1 MLRTTLATNDNN
13 GVNAPFL
20 SSNHKVIQYLR
31 NSEHRSRNFDTYNN
45 YTDNKL
51 MDQHKIS
58 SHGHELFSVKDAF
71 KNNNHNQCQQRMH
84 VCSENSSESSTI
96 DTLSRCDFSF
106 HSSLSDNNRRCSTFS
121 SNTSSSG
128 ICSAFS
134 DVGHEESA
142 SMLSEDL
149 DFNLGFDQISDNDD
163 FETFSLD
170 EIDEYEQNER
180 ENQRISNKNSCNTAT
195 LVDFGQSN
203 SDGRNKELEKFLRK
217 SYSSTTLNGNIEFHN
232 DNEITNRQI
241 KQQQQQQRA
250 SLLHD
255 STYTLCSP
263 DRFSVYSGC
272 DDHEKD
278 KVAHAIGTRSNP
290 LGIALIHRKSALL
303 NKTQK
308 KVVHFADMLGLDLES
323 VRYMTPPDPLAD
335 SFIQE
340 CIGIK
345 LEQWHLPNSRSNLCS
360 STPYPVDLSNV
371 FHRSLSSASFTASK
385 KSTNQYYVVSKYFTS
400 PKNIIPLIYERQVM
414 LECLCTQDSTAYGT
428 VRVHNR
434 AFGKRIFARI
444 SENDWKTFHD
454 IYGLHSMN
462 YPNDNTDTFT
472 FEIRLGKYDDN
483 TKVPKQINFAICL
496 QTNNQE
502 FWDNNC
508 GWNYA
513 LDVLER

>member
-142 SMLSEDL
+142 STLSEDL

-232 DNEITNRQI
+232 DDKITENQT
-241 KQQQQQQRA
+241 KQQQCT
-250 SLLHD
+250 SVLHD
-255 STYTLCSP
+255 STNALCSS
-263 DRFSVYSGC
+263 DRFSVYSESG
-272 DDHEKD
+272 DHEKD
-278 KVAHAIGTRSNP
+278 KVPHAIGTRSNS
-290 LGIALIHRKSALL
+290 LGIALIDRKSALL
-303 NKTQK
+303 DKPPK
-308 KVVHFADMLGLDLES
+308 KVVRFADMLGLDLES
-323 VRYMTPPDPLAD
+323 VRYMTPPDQSPD
-335 SFIQE
+335 PFIQE
-340 CIGIK
+340 CIRNK
-345 LEQWHLPNSRSNLCS
+345 LEQLWLVKSQPNILSTSPCPFDLANIINRSS
-360 STPYPVDLSNV
+360 
-371 FHRSLSSASFTASK
+371 SSAFINTSK
-385 KSTNQYYVVSKYFTS
+385 KSTNQYYLVSKYFTS
-400 PKNIIPLIYERQVM
+400 PKNIIQLIYERQIM
-414 LECLCTQDSTAYGT
+414 LECLYTKDSIAYGT

-434 AFGKRIFARI
+434 AHKGRVFARI
-444 SENDWKTFHD
+444 SENDWKTFED
-454 IYGLHSMN
+454 IYAMHSMN
-462 YPNDNTDTFT
+462 YPNNNTDTFT
-472 FEIRLGKYDDN
+472 FEIHLGKYDNN
-483 TKVPKQINFAICL
+483 TKVPKQIYFAICL

-513 LDVLER
+513 LYVLER